1 MFLRADS
8 ELQCLCE
15 AQSWLHGLKLNF
27 LPMSPHV
34 LLEVREGI
42 SIDII
47 QQSVSCCSSRTEIN
61 YPLDHQTQNMKQ
73 MGTNML

>member
-47 QQSVSCCSSRTEIN
+47 QQSCLSPAA
-61 YPLDHQTQNMKQ
+61 PLEQRETLH
-73 MGTNML
+73 